1 MAHAEELGDAIRM
14 IRSRGKK
21 VICHL
26 EDGGGRALHVCSQA
40 DRIFLNPAGGV
51 RFSGLKS
58 QYLYFG
64 GLLEKLGVRAEFGAS
79 EADED
84 PRVLALEGRIGAL
97 NARLF
102 DELHGALG
110 IHADLTTSVWDP
122 GADEEV
128 DDDASPADVQD
139 DTFTLDYVVMTHPG
153 GPDLDDVVGLLDRWG
168 HEARERLVEA
178 GYAVP
183 EWGVGRGADDDHDPV
198 HVVDDTGDDAL
209 RITQQWAEN
218 EHRAGLRTADKV
230 AGGPHARDTPAHG

>member
-1 MAHAEELGDAIRM
+1 MLVLA
-14 IRSRGKK
+14 RGHSGMLP
-21 VICHL
+21 CFL
-26 EDGGGRALHVCSQA
+26 GGRVARLVRSARSARTTCTRVSDGRITASTYPRSAALHEYVETA
-40 DRIFLNPAGGV
+40 V
-51 RFSGLKS
+51 
-58 QYLYFG
+58 
-64 GLLEKLGVRAEFGAS
+64 GVRAEFGAS

-183 EWGVGRGADDDHDPV
+183 EWGVGRGADDDHD
-198 HVVDDTGDDAL
+198 HDEDD
-209 RITQQWAEN
+209 E
-218 EHRAGLRTADKV
+218 
-230 AGGPHARDTPAHG
+230 